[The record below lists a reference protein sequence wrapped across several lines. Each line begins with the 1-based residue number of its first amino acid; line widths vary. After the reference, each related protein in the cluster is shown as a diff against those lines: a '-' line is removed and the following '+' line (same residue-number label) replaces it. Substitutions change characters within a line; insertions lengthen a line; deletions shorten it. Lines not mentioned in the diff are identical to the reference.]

1 VRPVRLAIAGIG
13 MPAAATAL
21 AAVSEGVSTTTAALA
36 YVVAVML
43 ASALGDRAAGL
54 VAAVLSFL
62 GLNFFF
68 TQPLHTFR
76 VARVED
82 IVALLVFLGTA
93 LFVAAILSIAIEQRA
108 RAQLQE
114 AEARLLHQLGNRLLA
129 GRPIDEVVD
138 SFAHD
143 AMKLLGALGCEVQL
157 AMSEGPVAAT
167 AGPRPGPGTPS
178 STVPVRSGDRDVG
191 HIRLS
196 YEDPPGDGAVDL
208 GVLQGFATQLGLAV
222 EGARLSSEA
231 DRARMDAETSSMRAA
246 LFASVTHD
254 LRTPLASITASV
266 TNLLDAEARMTED
279 DRVDLLGTILQ
290 EARRLNRLVGNL
302 LDLARI
308 RAGAVDSIKVPA
320 SINEVIEGTV
330 ARLQPFLGGTRIR
343 LLLRDDVP
351 DVPMDVDHIDQVITN
366 VLENGARHSPP
377 GSEITISSAVWREAV
392 EVRISD
398 HGEGIPAD
406 ERDRVF
412 QPFVRSD
419 RLREGGAGL
428 GLSIARALVEDHGG
442 KIWIEAAPGGG
453 TAVIFRLPGQ
463 GR

>member
-1 VRPVRLAIAGIG
+1 

-21 AAVSEGVSTTTAALA
+21 AAVAEGVSTTTAALA

-43 ASALGDRAAGL
+43 ASALGGRAAGL

-76 VARVED
+76 VGRIED
-82 IVALLVFLGTA
+82 VVALLVFLGTA
-93 LFVAAILSIAIEQRA
+93 LFVAAILSVVIEQRTT
-108 RAQLQE
+108 AQLQE

-129 GRPIDEVVD
+129 GRPIEEVVD
-138 SFAHD
+138 SFADD
-143 AMKLLGALGCEVQL
+143 AIKLLGARGCEVQL
-157 AMSEGPVAAT
+157 ATSEGPVVAT
-167 AGPRPGPGTPS
+167 AGAPPDPMRAS
-178 STVPVRSGDRDVG
+178 SMAPVRSGDRDVG
-191 HIRLS
+191 HITLS
-196 YEDPPGDGAVDL
+196 YDDAPGHGGVEM
-208 GVLQGFATQLGLAV
+208 GVLQAFATQLGLAL
-222 EGARLSSEA
+222 EGARLASEA

-266 TNLLDAEARMTED
+266 TNLLDEEARMTEE
-279 DRVDLLGTILQ
+279 DRADLLGTILQ

-308 RAGAVDSIKVPA
+308 RAGAVDSVKVPA
-320 SINEVIEGTV
+320 SINDVIEGTV
-330 ARLQPFLGGTRIR
+330 ARLQPVLGRARIR
-343 LLLRDDVP
+343 LLLRNDVP

-366 VLENGARHSPP
+366 VIENGARHSPP
-377 GSEITISSAVWREAV
+377 GSEITISSAPWRGAV

-398 HGEGIPAD
+398 HGEGIPAE

-412 QPFVRSD
+412 QPSS
-419 RLREGGAGL
+419 GATRC
-428 GLSIARALVEDHGG
+428 ARAGPGSVSRSPVPSSRITAAGSGSRPPPVVEQ
-442 KIWIEAAPGGG
+442 P
-453 TAVIFRLPGQ
+453 
-463 GR
+463 

>member
-1 VRPVRLAIAGIG
+1 MRLAIAGIG
-13 MPAAATAL
+13 MPAAATTL
-21 AAVSEGVSTTTAALA
+21 AAVSGGVSTTTAALA

-43 ASALGDRAAGL
+43 ASALGGRLAGVVAAG
-54 VAAVLSFL
+54 LSFL

-76 VARVED
+76 VARIED
-82 IVALLVFLGTA
+82 VVALLVFLGAA
-93 LFVAAILSIAIEQRA
+93 LFVAAILSIVIEQRA

-129 GRPIDEVVD
+129 GRPIDEVVG

-143 AMKLLGALGCEVQL
+143 TMKLLGARGCEVRL
-157 AMSEGPVAAT
+157 AASEGPVVAT
-167 AGPRPGPGTPS
+167 AGDPPDSRTPS
-178 STVPVRSGDRDVG
+178 SIVPVRSGDRDVG
-191 HIRLS
+191 HITLS
-196 YEDPPGDGAVDL
+196 YGDSPGREADELA
-208 GVLQGFATQLGLAV
+208 VLQAFATQLGLAL
-222 EGARLSSEA
+222 EGARLASEA

-266 TNLLDAEARMTED
+266 TNLLDAEARMTEE
-279 DRVDLLGTILQ
+279 DRTDLLGTILQ

-308 RAGAVDSIKVPA
+308 RAGAVDSVKVPA
-320 SINEVIEGTV
+320 SINDVIEGTV
-330 ARLQPFLGGTRIR
+330 ARLQPLLGGTRIR

-366 VLENGARHSPP
+366 VLENGVRHAPP
-377 GSEITISSAVWREAV
+377 GSEITISSALWREAV

-419 RLREGGAGL
+419 ALREGGAGL

-442 KIWIEAAPGGG
+442 RIWIEAAPGGG
-453 TAVIFRLPGQ
+453 TAVIFRLPE
-463 GR
+463 RAR